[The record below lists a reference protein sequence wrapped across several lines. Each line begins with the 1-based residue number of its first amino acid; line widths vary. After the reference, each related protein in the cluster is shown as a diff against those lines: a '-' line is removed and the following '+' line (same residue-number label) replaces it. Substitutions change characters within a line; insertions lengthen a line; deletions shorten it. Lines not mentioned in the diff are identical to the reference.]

1 LFDGVGGDLHGLE
14 LMRTV
19 ATPPVTHLSSPGASA
34 TGA

>member
-19 ATPPVTHLSSPGASA
+19 ATPPVTHLRFARR
-34 TGA
+34 